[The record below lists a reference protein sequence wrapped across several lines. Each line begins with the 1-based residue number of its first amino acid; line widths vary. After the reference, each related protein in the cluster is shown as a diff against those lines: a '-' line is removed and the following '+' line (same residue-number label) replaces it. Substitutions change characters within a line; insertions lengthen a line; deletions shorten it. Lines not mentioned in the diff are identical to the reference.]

1 MKKTRQ
7 LAAIVSEAFKDRFP
21 DKELPVSTMELN
33 KSIFRELIRY
43 TVPNKNP
50 KLLEMAEKAWRAT
63 VSEAALEKELSAE
76 EEKKIGSGPEIGEAM
91 GEMDVELIRAR
102 LFSIRAPPL
111 LISQVRPNRNL
122 ATDGKQLAKIVKRA
136 QQVYAAMQLSHST
149 ITANVLVPA
158 ICCAINGPA
167 HLDRQN
173 LWSYPYTEA
182 SSKQRV
188 LARKINTC
196 DARSVEM
203 VFELIDLNLIKIESV
218 SDPIAFEKKSNQVK
232 HRHTRESMKAEG
244 EEEVAMQLLWHSVS
258 TYEP

>member
-1 MKKTRQ
+1 
-7 LAAIVSEAFKDRFP
+7 
-21 DKELPVSTMELN
+21 
-33 KSIFRELIRY
+33 
-43 TVPNKNP
+43 
-50 KLLEMAEKAWRAT
+50 
-63 VSEAALEKELSAE
+63 
-76 EEKKIGSGPEIGEAM
+76 
-91 GEMDVELIRAR
+91 MDVELIRAR

-136 QQVYAAMQLSHST
+136 QQVYAASQLSHST
-149 ITANVLVPA
+149 ITANVLVRA
-158 ICCAINGPA
+158 ICCAVNGPA
-167 HLDRQN
+167 HLDRQD

-188 LARKINTC
+188 LARKIKTC

-218 SDPIAFEKKSNQVK
+218 SDPIAYEKKSNQVK

-244 EEEVAMQLLWHSVS
+244 EGEVAMQLLWHSVS